1 MSNTAED
8 IKQEIKE
15 YMADAQRHLDSL
27 SSKEKKQLEEFN
39 KKNLQ
44 MSYDLDSGD
53 YDNTLLR
60 DDKRKE
66 FHKMYNQKKLEED
79 ELEHERL
86 QDEKGMKQKRDAF
99 KTDYDRI
106 NKFLNKEQAN
116 ILDDVKSH
124 EEYEHILNSFM
135 VLPKMSAL
143 PEIPTTPM
151 TPKTPFVARTPP
163 EKKKGR
169 KDNDEYEGG
178 RSRVFRRKTTKK
190 RSTRR
195 SNKVHQRR
203 SRHRK

>member
-1 MSNTAED
+1 MSNTEEE

-27 SSKEKKQLEEFN
+27 SSNEKKQLEEFN

-44 MSYDLDSGD
+44 MSHDPDSGN

-60 DDKRKE
+60 DDERTE
-66 FHKMYNQKKLEED
+66 FYKIYNQKKLEKD
-79 ELEHERL
+79 KLEHQML

-99 KTDYDRI
+99 KRDFDRI
-106 NKFLNKEQAN
+106 KNFLNKEQAKR
-116 ILDDVKSH
+116 LDDVKSH
-124 EEYEHILNSFM
+124 EDYEQILKSFM

-151 TPKTPFVARTPP
+151 TPRTPMTPFVARTPP
-163 EKKKGR
+163 EKKKGD
-169 KDNDEYEGG
+169 KYEGG
-178 RSRVFRRKTTKK
+178 RSRIFRRKTTKK